1 MAEEFLPLNEAERD
15 SDTSWYTSLAAG
27 IASGIIKIP
36 EGVVSL
42 AAELID
48 LGAETRDLSLMTLP
62 LTLTLQQMLKDFL
75 IN

>member
-48 LGAETRDLSLMTLP
+48 LGADTNTAADVERFFDKP
-62 LTLTLQQMLKDFL
+62 
-75 IN
+75 I

>member
-48 LGAETRDLSLMTLP
+48 LGADTNTAA
-62 LTLTLQQMLKDFL
+62 DFL